1 MPEPVLRE
9 NSKKILE
16 EAYEM
21 SLGVLLSHVYLRDSS
36 KFGIGGSIASTSYHQ
51 VDKMTET
58 YMETDRDGNVVFAV
72 VPPCVAIHTLDK
84 KEVTY
89 DHIISCVHEA
99 RRLVPPKDDDSS
111 GNCFNFGCTSSTE
124 NGAGTYLH

>member
-9 NSKKILE
+9 QSKKIPE
-16 EAYEM
+16 DAFEM
-21 SLGVLLSHVYLRDSS
+21 LLGALSSHVYLRDSS
-36 KFGIGGSIASTSYHQ
+36 KFGIGGFITSTSCHK

-72 VPPCVAIHTLDK
+72 VPPCVARHMLDK
-84 KEVTY
+84 KEVNY

-99 RRLVPPKDDDSS
+99 
-111 GNCFNFGCTSSTE
+111 
-124 NGAGTYLH
+124 